1 MFLFN
6 QQGPTAQ
13 HMELCSTFYGSLDGR
28 GVWGRMDTCVWMAVS
43 LRCSSETITTLL
55 IGYTPIG
62 TFRLAQ
68 MVKNLPAIWEVP
80 LEKGMATHCNILA
93 QKIPGQRSLAG
104 AIVHDI
110 AKSQARLSN

>member
-1 MFLFN
+1 MALTGN
-6 QQGPTAQ
+6 SAHIIMSWGGL
-13 HMELCSTFYGSLDGR
+13 EGK
-28 GVWGRMDTCVWMAVS
+28 GVWGRMDTSICMAES
-43 LRCSSETITTLL
+43 LRCSSETITALL

-62 TFRLAQ
+62 TSRVAQ

-93 QKIPGQRSLAG
+93 RKIPGQRSLAG

-110 AKSQARLSN
+110 AKSHA